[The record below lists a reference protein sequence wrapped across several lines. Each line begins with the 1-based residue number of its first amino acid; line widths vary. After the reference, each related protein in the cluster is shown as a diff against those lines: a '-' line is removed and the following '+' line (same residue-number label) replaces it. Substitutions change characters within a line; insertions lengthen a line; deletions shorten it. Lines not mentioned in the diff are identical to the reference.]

1 VLPTF
6 ALTLAQ
12 WAPDA
17 VGSQG
22 GFHTLTAMHGAQ
34 QQRLHRE
41 LPRAGE
47 LAMTATVT
55 GVWDKGAAAVFDI
68 RVDSDYFAPPSDE
81 PTWISEWGADGIR
94 VNAVAPHALSPG
106 LKWWTE
112 ANPEE
117 AAEFVKT
124 IPLGRVGD
132 CERDIGRAV
141 AFLVGPDAGYL
152 TGATPVGRAILAFL
166 DPESVDGL
174 LHDRLS
180 NPVSARGRTLST
192 LHQDLNRIRQRHGVS
207 IDRTSD
213 RPRWFAAAAVAIR
226 GPMVNWPRS
235 VRAPSRARASWIG
248 RCPCS
253 WKPGGGPAASC
264 ELTADDSL
272 TVGDVHGPLPGLPRG

>member
-1 VLPTF
+1 MLPTF

-12 WAPDA
+12 RAPDA

-22 GFHTLTAMHGAQ
+22 GFDTLTAMHGAQ
-34 QQRLHRE
+34 QLRLHRE

-112 ANPEE
+112 ANSEE
-117 AAEFVKT
+117 AAEFVKA

-132 CERDIGRAV
+132 CERDIGRGV

-152 TGATPVGRAILAFL
+152 TGATPVGRAMLAF
-166 DPESVDGL
+166 
-174 LHDRLS
+174 
-180 NPVSARGRTLST
+180 
-192 LHQDLNRIRQRHGVS
+192 QDLNRIRQRHGVS

-272 TVGDVHGPLPGLPRG
+272 TVGDVHGPLPGPPRG

>member
-12 WAPDA
+12 RAPDA

-22 GFHTLTAMHGAQ
+22 GFNTLTAMHGAQ
-34 QQRLHRE
+34 QLRLHRE

-55 GVWDKGAAAVFDI
+55 GVWDKGATAVFDI

-141 AFLVGPDAGYL
+141 AFLVGADAGYL
-152 TGATPVGRAILAFL
+152 TGATPVGRAMLAFL
-166 DPESVDGL
+166 DPESVDLGEDL
-174 LHDRLS
+174 PDHRPELGRV
-180 NPVSARGRTLST
+180 PPRTLVP
-192 LHQDLNRIRQRHGVS
+192 LG
-207 IDRTSD
+207 
-213 RPRWFAAAAVAIR
+213 AAV
-226 GPMVNWPRS
+226 P
-235 VRAPSRARASWIG
+235 
-248 RCPCS
+248 
-253 WKPGGGPAASC
+253 
-264 ELTADDSL
+264 
-272 TVGDVHGPLPGLPRG
+272 TVGDGDHPAFHLEHPARDVTGLGRAQPHQ